1 MFRAN
6 SARLSGV
13 GFRRISICSLWIRPG
28 ARQLIVIP
36 CRPISR
42 ESPLAQAWTPALAA
56 TAALTVDGSA
66 LPVTQR
72 MRPHR
77 RSIMAGKSAWVVL
90 RTAGGLREDESSP
103 AAAGGAHRVVRD
115 PPAFVIRV
123 STRA

>member
-6 SARLSGV
+6 SAWLSGV
-13 GFRRISICSLWIRPG
+13 GCRRSSICSLWMRPG
-28 ARQLIVIP
+28 ERQLIVIP
-36 CRPISR
+36 WRPISR

-77 RSIMAGKSAWVVL
+77 RSIMAGKRAWVAP
-90 RTAGGLREDESSP
+90 RTAAEVSEDDSYH
-103 AAAGGAHRVVRD
+103 AAAGGAPRD
-115 PPAFVIRV
+115 EPRPPVMFIMI
-123 STRA
+123 TT